1 MGNKVR
7 VRARQ
12 TRGSGVDAARDGL
25 QFILVENY
33 DDTKANYDKL
43 SQEHQE
49 KFDEIMGAEMAS
61 AFKQSKMMVELN
73 MNILEDHEEL
83 YENMN
88 QILGEVPEEAE

>member
-12 TRGSGVDAARDGL
+12 TRGSGADAARDGL

-33 DDTKANYDKL
+33 DDTKENYDKL
-43 SQEHQE
+43 DEAQRAQ
-49 KFDEIMGAEMAS
+49 FDAIMGEDMAG

-73 MNILEDHEEL
+73 MNILEDHEEKF
-83 YENMN
+83 E
-88 QILGEVPEEAE
+88 